1 MEQSET
7 LGQSETNYFLMII
20 SLGQQLQN
28 SCTLVS
34 ILYISNSRVLRMVGL
49 KFRDVN
55 RQR

>member
-7 LGQSETNYFLMII
+7 LGQSETIYFLMII